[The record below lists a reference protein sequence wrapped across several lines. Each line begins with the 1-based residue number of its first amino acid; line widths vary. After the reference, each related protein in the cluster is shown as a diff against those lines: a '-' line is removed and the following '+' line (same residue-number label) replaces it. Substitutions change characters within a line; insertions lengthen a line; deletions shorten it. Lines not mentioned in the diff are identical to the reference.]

1 VELVFIAPEIT
12 PYSRSGELGDVCA
25 ALPKALRSGGHKV
38 TVISP
43 LWSGIDANA
52 RGLARRLSGVEATVG
67 GQRYACT
74 VHDGRTT
81 GGVELVFI
89 GHPEVFAIGPA
100 GGDEQAR
107 LRAALVFVQ
116 AAAQVASAREAA
128 PEVLHAHGWFA
139 AGALVIA
146 QASLS
151 GGTAPAGAARVLS
164 LHDPRQHGR
173 VPKADAA
180 LEPAGVL
187 GEALAASAD
196 RSLLRA
202 GIAAAQRVVA
212 SSEAEAHELRA
223 GTQGLQDAFAETGKL
238 IAIASG
244 LDAARWN
251 TLTDPLLPARYDAVD
266 LRGKARC
273 KDQLQLELGLPIAP
287 DVPLCACVGSLTA
300 ESGGALLGQA
310 LPALLQNEL
319 QLVIVGGDA
328 TLREAATQ
336 LTAKYEDRL
345 RLVTADSGTAPELRG
360 GASFER
366 SAHRAIAAAD
376 LVLVP
381 GRDPASA
388 ELHLCAQRYGA
399 LPVVRKVGAM
409 ADAVVDCDAEL
420 TTGTGFVFERDDAA
434 ELVATVQ
441 RALAAFARRKP
452 FDALRRRGM
461 KLDVSWERSARRY
474 EHVYRTIIGAK

>member
-1 VELVFIAPEIT
+1 
-12 PYSRSGELGDVCA
+12 
-25 ALPKALRSGGHKV
+25 
-38 TVISP
+38 VISP

-100 GGDEQAR
+100 GGDEPAR

-146 QASLS
+146 QASL
-151 GGTAPAGAARVLS
+151 PGAARVLS
-164 LHDPRQHGR
+164 LHDPRQRGR
-173 VPKADAA
+173 VPKADAT
-180 LEPAGVL
+180 LEPAGAL
-187 GEALAASAD
+187 GEALGASAD
-196 RSLLRA
+196 RNLLRA
-202 GIAAAQRVVA
+202 GITAAQRVVA
-212 SSEAEAHELRA
+212 SSEAEAHELR
-223 GTQGLQDAFAETGKL
+223 GGSPGLEDAFAETGKL
-238 IAIASG
+238 IAIANG
-244 LDAARWN
+244 LDSARWN

-287 DVPLCACVGSLTA
+287 DVPLCACVGSLTV
-300 ESGGALLGQA
+300 ETGGALLGQA
-310 LPALLQNEL
+310 LPALLQNEV

-328 TLREAATQ
+328 TLHEAATQ
-336 LTAKYEDRL
+336 LTAKYEERL
-345 RLVTADSGTAPELRG
+345 RVVTADGGTAPALRG

-388 ELHLCAQRYGA
+388 ELYLCAQRYGA

-409 ADAVVDCDAEL
+409 ADAVVDCDAAL

-441 RALAAFARRKP
+441 RALGAFARRKP

-474 EHVYRTIIGAK
+474 EHVYKTIIGAK